1 MNTYY
6 DRIMEYKGADEL
18 KEIVKQWEILSEN
31 LSKRPFDAPIVLP
44 DLFMYTSPGYG
55 NTNLLSLISD
65 YLDSKKNLMSFYG
78 DVKFFEF
85 KLDYASE
92 EREFRDLYRLID
104 AINAAAG
111 FRSEYKGIIRI
122 SIDDWVGHHNE
133 KHFLDFLQF
142 LQINTDYWFVVLT
155 VSDKKAGDEAKAM
168 EAVVR
173 MYLRIETVT
182 LYMPKDA
189 ELVEFAET
197 YLSKYDLKF
206 DDSARELL
214 EKSVAVLKENEYF
227 NGLRTIIDLCN
238 DIVYTVYSAS
248 TNVSHVISADM
259 LADFRPDGD
268 YITRTVLKSKKT
280 VTLGFKL

>member
-1 MNTYY
+1 MENYY
-6 DRIMEYKGADEL
+6 EQLMEFDGAHEL
-18 KEIVKQWEILSEN
+18 QQMVEKWETLSEN
-31 LSKRPFDAPIVLP
+31 ISRRSFDAPIILP
-44 DLFMYTSPGYG
+44 DLLMYTKPGFG
-55 NTNLLSLISD
+55 NTTLLTLLSEYI
-65 YLDSKKNLMSFYG
+65 DSKKNLMSFYG

-189 ELVEFAET
+189 ELVEFAEA